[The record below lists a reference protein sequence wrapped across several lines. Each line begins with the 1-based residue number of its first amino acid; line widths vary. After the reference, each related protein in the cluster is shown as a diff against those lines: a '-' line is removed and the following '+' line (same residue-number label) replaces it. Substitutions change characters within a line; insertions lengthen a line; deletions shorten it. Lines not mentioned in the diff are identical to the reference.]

1 MNIFQTRMNELY
13 NLVKYHAGLYY
24 DKDSPEISDFEYDS
38 LVRELNDLERE
49 HPEFKR
55 ENFLTHNVGG
65 SISELFSPVN
75 HEIPM
80 LSLDNVF
87 TGEELANFFTRINH
101 NEHFTCE
108 MKIDGLA
115 VSLIYQDG
123 NLIQGATR
131 GNGKTGENVTENI
144 LAIDSIPK
152 RLKNYPSGQIEVR
165 GEILMTLDRFTAL
178 NQLRTERGEKIFANP
193 RNAAAG
199 TLRQKDKR
207 IISERGLD
215 IFLYYVVN
223 AESYGITSQI
233 KSLEFLQNLGL
244 PVQSA
249 YKYCENLDDVKNFIA
264 HWQNER
270 YNLNYITDGVVIK
283 LDDLTQWQEIGS
295 TSHAPRWA
303 VAYKYPPE
311 EVFTRIKDIKISV
324 GRTGVLTP
332 VAILEPVRL
341 AGTLVQRAG
350 LHNYDEITRKDIR
363 VGDLARVRK
372 AAEIIPEI
380 IEVDKS
386 ARTGSEKIFTMPANC
401 PVCDSEVVRLP
412 GEIAYRCTNR
422 ASCPAQLIEGLK
434 YFASRSGMNI
444 KGLGDSLAA
453 KLIESGLVKCLSDIY
468 NLKISEWLKLD
479 KIAEK
484 SAENIMK
491 ELELSK
497 TRPLVN
503 LITALGIP
511 DVGKNAANLL
521 VERFG
526 DIDSLKLAS
535 ESDIALIEGIGPII
549 AKSVHEFF
557 RNESNLNLIENF
569 RALGLTMSSDNI
581 IKNGKL
587 SGQIFVFTGTLES
600 MTREQAAERVKNLG
614 GRVSESVSKKTS
626 YLVAGDKTGSKLE
639 KANKLGVKILSEH
652 EFISIINDII

>member
-65 SISELFSPVN
+65 SVSNLFSPVN
-75 HEIPM
+75 HDIPM

-87 TGEELANFFTRINH
+87 TSEELENFFMRIKRDNK
-101 NEHFTCE
+101 FTCE

-123 NLIQGATR
+123 QLIQGATR
-131 GNGKTGENVTENI
+131 GNGQTGENVTENI

-152 RLKNYPSGQIEVR
+152 KLINYPSGQIEVR
-165 GEILMTLDRFTAL
+165 GEILMTLDRFNAL
-178 NQLRTERGEKIFANP
+178 NQLRTERGEKTFANP

-223 AESYGITSQI
+223 AESFGITSQI

-249 YKYCENLDDVKNFIA
+249 YKYCENLDEVNNFIA

-311 EVFTRIKDIKISV
+311 EVLTRIKDIKISV

-332 VAILEPVRL
+332 VAILEPVKL
-341 AGTLVQRAG
+341 AGTVVQRAG

-386 ARTGSEKIFTMPANC
+386 ARKGSEKIFTMPENC
-401 PVCDSEVVRLP
+401 PVCESEVVRLP

-468 NLKISEWLKLD
+468 SLKISDWLKLD
-479 KIAEK
+479 KIANK
-484 SAENIMK
+484 SAENIMN
-491 ELELSK
+491 ELQSSK
-497 TRPLVN
+497 TRPLEN

-511 DVGKNAANLL
+511 DVGKNAAALL
-521 VERFG
+521 VDRFG
-526 DIDSLKLAS
+526 NIDALKSAS
-535 ESDIALIEGIGPII
+535 ESDIAQIEGIGPII

-569 RALGLTMSSDNI
+569 RALGLNMTSNNI
-581 IKNGKL
+581 IVNGQL
-587 SGQIFVFTGTLES
+587 SGKIFVFTGSLDS

-639 KANKLGVKILSEH
+639 KANKLGVKILSEQ
-652 EFISIINDII
+652 EFISMISDT